1 MVVLMLPLSIAAAA
15 QGHKV
20 SLHANGQSLT
30 DILYQVERQ
39 SDYYKINYNASDWKA
54 FKVTHDIAGL
64 SAPDAV
70 RQLTADLPLTV
81 SV

>member
-1 MVVLMLPLSIAAAA
+1 MKRERLRQAMVVLMLPLSIAAAA

-39 SDYYKINYNASDWKA
+39 SDYYKINYNAR
-54 FKVTHDIAGL
+54 FL
-64 SAPDAV
+64 SKDAISKSTKTIKTV
-70 RQLTADLPLTV
+70 RHLP
-81 SV
+81 S